1 MSNEYFQPA
10 ESNGEVLSKIIL
22 LILGI
27 FIGTVLTATF
37 CYFTGAMNRGPHIT
51 VVDGGGPGAAHAMES
66 LPSSGPAQVAP
77 QDEAYQQEA
86 MQPAMQPA
94 MPQAAPGMMAAPQAN
109 YIQTGTPLMMPD
121 QMPQT
126 QVFTQPAPT
135 TLYAG
140 QMMDDAAHPIGRNG
154 LRANPCVDPP
164 SCRGRA
170 YSQALQ

>member
-1 MSNEYFQPA
+1 MSEYFQPV
-10 ESNGEVLSKIIL
+10 EDNGEVLSKIIL
-22 LILGI
+22 LLLGI
-27 FIGTVLTATF
+27 FIGTAVTATF
-37 CYFTGAMNRGPHIT
+37 CYFSGMGGRGPHIT
-51 VVDGGGPGAAHAMES
+51 VVDGGAGAANAMES
-66 LPSSGPAQVAP
+66 LPNSGPVQAP
-77 QDEAYQQEA
+77 QPEPAYAQEA
-86 MQPAMQPA
+86 MQPT
-94 MPQAAPGMMAAPQAN
+94 MPQQAAPGMMQAPPVN

-126 QVFTQPAPT
+126 QVYTQAQPT

-140 QMMDDAAHPIGRNG
+140 QMMDDQAHAIGRNG